1 LFELPSSFLARSA
14 GVADMFMRI
23 FPFLVLSLL
32 LLTATCGKVEQVNI
46 TISGGATGTDLDFTV
61 AGAQRFMEQN
71 PGMRVNVAPTPASGA
86 GRQVFYELLSERKSS
101 EVDVYQIDVI
111 WAGIFA
117 DHAVD
122 LHDYVPPTSVDKH
135 LETILESNTVEGKLV
150 AMPWYT
156 ELPFLYYRAD
166 LLEKYGFNEPP
177 ATWDT
182 LEVMA
187 AKIAEGERQAGN
199 YSFWGY
205 VWQGRAYE
213 GLTCN
218 ALEWQGSHGGGNFV
232 SDEAIPRLTN
242 LETISAFKRVASWI
256 GRITP
261 LEVTTM
267 EEEESRLFFQKG
279 DAAFLRNWPS
289 VYAILKQDEVLVDK
303 FGFAPLPAGPGG
315 RAATLGG
322 WNLMVSAYS
331 DHPKEAAALVEF
343 LTSEAEQKRR
353 VILGAYMP
361 TVKSLYED
369 PDVQSAIPFMREFE
383 EIRQDQVV
391 RPSAQTGSEYD
402 EVSKTYFN
410 AVFDILH
417 GADVADR
424 LALAEGI
431 LEEILRGR

>member
-1 LFELPSSFLARSA
+1 MSRRWVTYFLFSSILFVSA
-14 GVADMFMRI
+14 
-23 FPFLVLSLL
+23 
-32 LLTATCGKVEQVNI
+32 CGDREEISI
-46 TISGGATGTDLDFTV
+46 TISGGATGTHLDFTV

-71 PGMRVNVAPTPASGA
+71 PGIRVNVAPTPASGA
-86 GRQVFYELLSERKSS
+86 GRQAFYELLSERKSPD
-101 EVDVYQIDVI
+101 VDVYQIDVI

-117 DHAVD
+117 DHAVN
-122 LHDYVPPTSVDKH
+122 LRDYISQSSVDQH
-135 LETILESNTVEGKLV
+135 LETILENNTVEGKLV

-156 ELPFLYYRAD
+156 ELPFLYYRSD

-187 AKIAEGERQAGN
+187 ATIADGERRAGN

-232 SDEAIPRLTN
+232 SDDGVPRLTN
-242 LETISAFKRVASWI
+242 LETISAFKRVAGWI
-256 GRITP
+256 DGISP
-261 LEVTTM
+261 LDVSNM
-267 EEEESRLFFQKG
+267 EEDESRLFFQKG
-279 DAAFLRNWPS
+279 NAAFLRNWPS
-289 VYAILKQDEVLVDK
+289 VYAILKEDEVMADK
-303 FGFAPLPAGPGG
+303 FGFVPLPAGPGG

-331 DHPKEAAALVEF
+331 DNPKEAAALVEF

-417 GADVADR
+417 GADVEER
-424 LALAEGI
+424 LALAEEKLREI
-431 LEEILRGR
+431 LEK